1 MTVEVVNSGKRRCF
15 ISFVLLKEA
24 EEIKYMYL
32 NLHVVTCRATGFYIL
47 LLA

>member
-15 ISFVLLKEA
+15 ISFILLKEA

-32 NLHVVTCRATGFYIL
+32 SRATGFYIL
-47 LLA
+47 LPA

>member
-15 ISFVLLKEA
+15 ISFILLKEA

-32 NLHVVTCRATGFYIL
+32 IISRATGFYIL